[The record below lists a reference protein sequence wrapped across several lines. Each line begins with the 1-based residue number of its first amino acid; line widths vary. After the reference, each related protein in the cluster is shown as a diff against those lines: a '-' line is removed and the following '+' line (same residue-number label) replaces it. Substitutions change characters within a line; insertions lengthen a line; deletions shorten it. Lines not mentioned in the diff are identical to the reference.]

1 MSSRVPSFLLL
12 VPGAWSSIEQVITP
26 LRAAG
31 LDVTTPSNDPLA
43 PGAIEISLV
52 QDPGLGRSVTSAG
65 DAALPARALAGVD
78 RAALVEIGRRLD
90 EDTREL
96 ARLGAALRAAGGLA
110 VRMERSGRAFAW
122 DAWLAR
128 VERGTPLD
136 LYEVGVALAR
146 DADGFVFSVGMH
158 HFDLPDA
165 EIAAGSDLDAAAHWL
180 HAFHL
185 FQLVE
190 SPTLASGHT
199 FQPDA
204 DAKRRVFERWPDGRH
219 HPDDGRANPFGS
231 WRFLAEGE
239 VGVPPRGGAA
249 PTFIP
254 PLVTLLAARESQ
266 LGRALTRDE
275 VERVRDAAVVMTLE
289 LSHARAME
297 RARGYADLE
306 PERAWEQWQ
315 IVRGR

>member
-1 MSSRVPSFLLL
+1 MSNRVPSFLLL
-12 VPGAWSSIEQVITP
+12 VPGVWSSIEQVITP

-31 LDVTTPSNDPLA
+31 LAATTPSNDPFA
-43 PGAIEISLV
+43 PGAIEVSLV
-52 QDPGLGRSVTSAG
+52 RDPELGRSVSAAG
-65 DAALPARALAGVD
+65 DESLPARQLAGVD
-78 RAALVEIGRRLD
+78 QAALVEIGRRLD
-90 EDTREL
+90 DEPHEL

-110 VRMERSGRAFAW
+110 VRMERLGRAFAW

-128 VERGTPLD
+128 VERGTPID
-136 LYEVGVALAR
+136 LYEVGVTLAR
-146 DADGFVFSVGMH
+146 DADGSVFSVGMH

-165 EIAAGSDLDAAAHWL
+165 EMPVGADLDAAARWL

-199 FQPDA
+199 FQPDV

-219 HPDDGRANPFGS
+219 HPDDGRANPFGL

-239 VGVPPRGGAA
+239 VGVTPRDRA

-254 PLVTLLAARESQ
+254 PLAALLAARESEQ
-266 LGRALTRDE
+266 GRALTRDE
-275 VERVRDAAVVMTLE
+275 VEAVRDGAVVMTLE
-289 LSHARAME
+289 LADARAME

-315 IVRGR
+315 IVRRR